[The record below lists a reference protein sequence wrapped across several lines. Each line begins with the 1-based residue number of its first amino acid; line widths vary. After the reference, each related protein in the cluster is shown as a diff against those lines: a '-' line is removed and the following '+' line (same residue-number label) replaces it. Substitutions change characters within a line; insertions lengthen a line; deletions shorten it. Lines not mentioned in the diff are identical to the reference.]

1 MVSFLHHRL
10 MVPAAIAIVATTT
23 SVTAFTATTTTPQ
36 QTRISKTVV
45 HATKSN
51 NESSTRRDVINK
63 VFTASLLTIT
73 SLASSSVSYSP
84 PSNALDIDSFE
95 NSLLEQDTTQ
105 CNPKLDPK
113 CIPKLTPDEALCK
126 YGVPGADARTDACKR
141 VRDAGGQLPTSKAG
155 ERSTQGWLNGDIALT
170 R

>member
-1 MVSFLHHRL
+1 MVSFLHRL
-10 MVPAAIAIVATTT
+10 IMVPAAIAMIVATTT
-23 SVTAFTATTTTPQ
+23 LVTAFTTTTTPHQ

-73 SLASSSVSYSP
+73 SLASSSVSS

-141 VRDAGGQLPTSKAG
+141 VRDAGGQLPTSKTG